1 MTLAGEG
8 GFKEVILR
16 VRTINPTP
24 VVWALEARG
33 FTVRQAW
40 RS

>member
-8 GFKEVILR
+8 GFKEVVLR

-33 FTVRQAW
+33 FTARQAW